1 MHCPTARASQLTVC
15 CAFLRYIKS
24 HSLNISAP
32 AASVVDAYIALL
44 VAMVHCSSLRVAGEL
59 VRVGVTDSVQGRHC
73 RTETKIV
80 SPWPRATHDATVDP
94 HVRNDFLISQ
104 GKSRFLATF
113 ISFRTYGTATY
124 THGVQVTPQ
133 RIANEHHVTMNT
145 VASGRY
151 ENK

>member
-73 RTETKIV
+73 RTETKWV
-80 SPWPRATHDATVDP
+80 LDR
-94 HVRNDFLISQ
+94 VRPTTPQLIRTFETIFLISQ